1 MSKTFWTYAVDG
13 SGVGLRVEVIV
24 LGTEGTAARILVAKP
39 TAEVAQVLKYAGPTV
54 FPVWGTD
61 GSVSATVSAASLSG
75 DQYPSV
81 ASFGWLD

>member
-24 LGTEGTAARILVAKP
+24 LGTEGTAARIFVAKP
-39 TAEVAQVLKYAGPTV
+39 VTDEVAKVLKYTGPTG
-54 FPVWGTD
+54 FPCWNTD
-61 GSVSATVSAASLSG
+61 GVSVTVSAASLSG
-75 DQYPSV
+75 DQYPAV